1 MNKLHLLGCAAAV
14 ALFAG
19 TAGAADV
26 SSSPAPA
33 LLPSAWDGYVEA
45 YGDFYQGY
53 PDYCCAWNG
62 NELVAAAHVS
72 RKVNEAFSFQIATDN
87 QEETD
92 KYWNAIISNG
102 GSESVCG
109 WCKDRWGVSWQISP
123 RILTE
128 AIASGGEIAKRA
140 FYAMIE
146 MKKIDISV
154 IEKAILKGSK

>member
-1 MNKLHLLGCAAAV
+1 MNSKNKICLWYENDAEAAANFYASIFPDSKIIRIV
-14 ALFAG
+14 H
-19 TAGAADV
+19 
-26 SSSPAPA
+26 APA
-33 LLPSAWDGYVEA
+33 DYPGGREGDVITVEFSVF
-45 YGDFYQGY
+45 GVQCIGLNGGSFYKQ
-53 PDYCCAWNG
+53 
-62 NELVAAAHVS
+62 
-72 RKVNEAFSFQIATDN
+72 NEAFSFQVATEN

>member
-1 MNKLHLLGCAAAV
+1 MNSKNKICLWYENDAEAAANFYASIFPDSKIIRIV
-14 ALFAG
+14 H
-19 TAGAADV
+19 
-26 SSSPAPA
+26 APA
-33 LLPSAWDGYVEA
+33 DYPGGREGDVITVEFSVF
-45 YGDFYQGY
+45 GVQCIGLNGGSFYKQ
-53 PDYCCAWNG
+53 
-62 NELVAAAHVS
+62 
-72 RKVNEAFSFQIATDN
+72 NEAFSFQVATEN

-154 IEKAILKGSK
+154 IEKAILTGSK

>member
-1 MNKLHLLGCAAAV
+1 MNGKNKICLWYENDAEAAANFYASIFPDSKIIRIV
-14 ALFAG
+14 H
-19 TAGAADV
+19 
-26 SSSPAPA
+26 APA
-33 LLPSAWDGYVEA
+33 DYPGGREGDVITVEFSVF
-45 YGDFYQGY
+45 GVQCIGLNGGSFYKQ
-53 PDYCCAWNG
+53 
-62 NELVAAAHVS
+62 
-72 RKVNEAFSFQIATDN
+72 NEAFSFQVATEN

-154 IEKAILKGSK
+154 IEKAILTGSK

>member
-1 MNKLHLLGCAAAV
+1 MNG
-14 ALFAG
+14 G
-19 TAGAADV
+19 
-26 SSSPAPA
+26 S
-33 LLPSAWDGYVEA
+33 
-45 YGDFYQGY
+45 FYKQ
-53 PDYCCAWNG
+53 
-62 NELVAAAHVS
+62 
-72 RKVNEAFSFQIATDN
+72 NEAFSFQVATEN